1 MLALNERLNVVEVE
15 RFITLLIRDPFD
27 YTKWQR
33 HLYEGMSV
41 AELSEKADALWKQTH

>member
-1 MLALNERLNVVEVE
+1 MLALNERLNAVEVE

-33 HLYEGMSV
+33 DLYKDMSV
-41 AELSEKADALWKQTH
+41 TELSKKADALWQQTH